1 LILCKLHHNCTNKE
15 RRFVP
20 RSLIFTVSF
29 SKNAI
34 SPGVVT
40 NPIGV
45 GSARIGSITVAAVWI
60 FLLALIIFYREEVNL
75 RWPDLPDK
83 PNLLQSF
90 TLPN

>member
-1 LILCKLHHNCTNKE
+1 LHHNCTNKE
-15 RRFVP
+15 RRLVTRF
-20 RSLIFTVSF
+20 LLLAVSF
-29 SKNAI
+29 YKNAI

-40 NPIGV
+40 DPIGV
-45 GSARIGSITVAAVWI
+45 GSARIGSITVDAVWI